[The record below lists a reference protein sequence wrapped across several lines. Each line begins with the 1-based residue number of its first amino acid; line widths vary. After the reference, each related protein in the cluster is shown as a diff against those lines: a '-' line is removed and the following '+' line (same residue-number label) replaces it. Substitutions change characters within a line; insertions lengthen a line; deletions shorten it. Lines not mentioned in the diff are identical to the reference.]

1 MIGHLPRWS
10 ISPWIKRKWMGVVR
24 FAAAAITGALN
35 SMVAEL
41 PKNADLEMAMTNL
54 FFELQPSH
62 PEVKK
67 FIMGMAAA
75 RRALVELGITL

>member
-1 MIGHLPRWS
+1 MEHFT
-10 ISPWIKRKWMGVVR
+10 MDQAQMDEVVC
-24 FAAAAITGALN
+24 FAAAVITDALN
-35 SMVAEL
+35 SMVA
-41 PKNADLEMAMTNL
+41 DLEIAMTNL